1 VRCTTGFGP
10 FRFSGCFHR
19 QPMGGA
25 GGGKEAIVSHIAHP
39 RVRPRLTSASDTAD
53 TDAEMNNCQH

>member
-1 VRCTTGFGP
+1 
-10 FRFSGCFHR
+10 
-19 QPMGGA
+19 MGGA